1 MRFYYTI
8 FIQIAVWMVIMSIP
22 VYLLDSVEKPP
33 GLIWM
38 IFSRIVL
45 LATFFNL
52 VYYAIS
58 PLYFSG
64 KKRAFYW
71 LAPLLYAGYVALSVI
86 SDLYIPSAQIR
97 EALALPNPEFGG
109 DKMFDFTY
117 LPSILSGLL
126 IFGIASAL
134 RGFSEFEKKKKDEDN
149 ANRRRLEAELALLKS
164 QINPHFL
171 LNSLNNI
178 YALSLT
184 DTEKVPLALLKLSD
198 MVRYILYECNKPK
211 IELEKD
217 LEFVHNFIALQQLRL
232 PKNVMLLVDLPTG
245 NFAREIEPMILIP
258 FIENAFK
265 HGLTTKYPCVIF
277 ISIKIEANRLV
288 LEVEN
293 DIFPQKTEE
302 NRTESGI
309 GLANTRQRLERGYTG
324 KYLLDIKNNGKK
336 HRVELIIYL

>member
-1 MRFYYTI
+1 MRLFYTI
-8 FIQIAVWMVIMSIP
+8 FIQIAIWMVIMSIP
-22 VYLLDSVEKPP
+22 VFLLDAIEKPP
-33 GLIWM
+33 GFIWM

-52 VYYAIS
+52 VYYVLS

-64 KKRAFYW
+64 KKRAFYV
-71 LAPLLYAGYVALSVI
+71 LAPILYSIYVVLSVMA
-86 SDLYIPSAQIR
+86 DRYIPTEQLR
-97 EALALPNPEFGG
+97 EAMMMPNPKLIEGRFI
-109 DKMFDFTY
+109 DILY
-117 LPSILSGLL
+117 LPAILSGLL

-134 RGFSEFEKKKKDEDN
+134 RGFLEFEKKKKDENN

-171 LNSLNNI
+171 LNTLNNL

-184 DTEKVPLALLKLSD
+184 DPEKAPEALLKLSD
-198 MVRYILYECNKPK
+198 MVRYILYECNQPK
-211 IELEKD
+211 IALEKD
-217 LEFVHNFIALQQLRL
+217 LEFVHNFISLQQLRL
-232 PKNVMLLVDLPTG
+232 PRNIILQVDLPAG
-245 NFAREIEPMILIP
+245 KIEGAIEPMILIP

-277 ISIKIEANRLV
+277 ISIKIESNRLI

-309 GLANTRQRLERGYTG
+309 GLANTRQRLERGYIG
-324 KYLLDIKNNGKK
+324 KYLLNIKNDGQK